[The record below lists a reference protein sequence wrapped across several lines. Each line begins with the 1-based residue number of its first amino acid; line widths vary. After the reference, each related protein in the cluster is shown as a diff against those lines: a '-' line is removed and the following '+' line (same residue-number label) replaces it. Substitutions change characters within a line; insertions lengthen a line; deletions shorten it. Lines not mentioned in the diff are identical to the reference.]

1 MRLVVQ
7 RVLSASVAVE
17 GEITG
22 EIGKGYMVLVG
33 FSEDDGIKEA
43 EWCKN
48 KLMKLRIFEDENN
61 SMNVNI
67 KDAGG
72 ELLLIPQFT
81 LYGDVIKNN
90 RPNFR
95 RAMSPDKASELFDYF
110 FDKCSEEIHT
120 DSEEIHTEKGVF
132 GAFMDVKLN
141 NYGPVTIIVEKEF
154 KD

>member
-43 EWCKN
+43 EWCRN

-81 LYGDVIKNN
+81 LYEIG
-90 RPNFR
+90 
-95 RAMSPDKASELFDYF
+95 RA
-110 FDKCSEEIHT
+110 H
-120 DSEEIHTEKGVF
+120 V
-132 GAFMDVKLN
+132 
-141 NYGPVTIIVEKEF
+141 
-154 KD
+154 

>member
-17 GEITG
+17 GEI
-22 EIGKGYMVLVG
+22 I
-33 FSEDDGIKEA
+33 
-43 EWCKN
+43 
-48 KLMKLRIFEDENN
+48 
-61 SMNVNI
+61 
-67 KDAGG
+67 
-72 ELLLIPQFT
+72 LLIPQFT

-120 DSEEIHTEKGVF
+120 EKGVF